1 MAADNE
7 QRLISKIIKDANITT
22 VLERGVSDDWFRVPE
37 CKTVFGFL
45 RKYHTDYGHV
55 PSATTV
61 KDNYPNTR
69 LLNVTDSIDYLLD
82 QFLAYRTSRQ
92 TYEMLS
98 EAVDIMQDPQRY
110 EDALAVVRRDLA
122 AMDGAVQTGT
132 DLNLSENAENR
143 FAEYQNRASNPN
155 GLIGLPTGFATIDR
169 ATAGLQGG
177 QLVTILASGKVG
189 KALDVDTPILT
200 SRGWVRNGD
209 LVVGDQVYH
218 PSGAL
223 TEVTHVHDVRYN
235 RPCYLVSTADGRS
248 VVADE
253 DHLWSV
259 RLRGSLKYSTIST
272 VELAKY
278 ASMRDLPHMSVP
290 APLESSRYLLPVD
303 PYVLGVWLGDGH
315 TVSGRVTLGDTDSPE
330 IIEALTTRGYV
341 VSHDHATK
349 EGSSTRTIY
358 GLVEQLQSIGVVG
371 YKHIPQQYLL
381 ASKEQRL
388 DLLRGIMD
396 TDGHVAVRSNGSVF
410 CEITQVRKELSLQI
424 VYLLRSLG
432 YKPSLREGVAV
443 LDGKE
448 VGPKYRVTFAAYA
461 DVPPCTV
468 AKHLNKLRPEPSKPS
483 RARTLSVV
491 SVEQVESRPVRCI
504 TVAAPDGMY
513 LAGEGLLPTHNSTL
527 MLNIATHLHAHGHT
541 VMVQSFE
548 MSNREQ
554 QERHDAMRAGISLTR
569 LRSGTLHAS
578 EEKKYEAMLKS
589 MDGMQ
594 PLMLTD
600 STQGVTV
607 SALAARVARHD
618 PDIVFVDAV
627 YLMVDEVTGEK
638 GTPQALT
645 SITQSLKNLAQRL
658 DKPIVI
664 STQSL
669 LWKMKGGKTSIS
681 SAGYSS
687 SFVQDSDVVLGL
699 DKEEG
704 VDDRRTLK
712 IIASRNCGTAEV
724 QLDWIWETGNFQEQ
738 PDGSTAEV
746 PDEDDGAVTDVTDLY
761 GLGQ

>member
-92 TYEMLS
+92 TYDMLS

-122 AMDGAVQTGT
+122 AMDGAIQTGT

-189 KALDVDTPILT
+189 K
-200 SRGWVRNGD
+200 
-209 LVVGDQVYH
+209 
-218 PSGAL
+218 
-223 TEVTHVHDVRYN
+223 
-235 RPCYLVSTADGRS
+235 
-248 VVADE
+248 
-253 DHLWSV
+253 
-259 RLRGSLKYSTIST
+259 
-272 VELAKY
+272 
-278 ASMRDLPHMSVP
+278 
-290 APLESSRYLLPVD
+290 
-303 PYVLGVWLGDGH
+303 
-315 TVSGRVTLGDTDSPE
+315 
-330 IIEALTTRGYV
+330 
-341 VSHDHATK
+341 
-349 EGSSTRTIY
+349 
-358 GLVEQLQSIGVVG
+358 
-371 YKHIPQQYLL
+371 
-381 ASKEQRL
+381 
-388 DLLRGIMD
+388 
-396 TDGHVAVRSNGSVF
+396 
-410 CEITQVRKELSLQI
+410 
-424 VYLLRSLG
+424 
-432 YKPSLREGVAV
+432 
-443 LDGKE
+443 
-448 VGPKYRVTFAAYA
+448 
-461 DVPPCTV
+461 
-468 AKHLNKLRPEPSKPS
+468 
-483 RARTLSVV
+483 
-491 SVEQVESRPVRCI
+491 
-504 TVAAPDGMY
+504 
-513 LAGEGLLPTHNSTL
+513 STL
-527 MLNIATHLHAHGHT
+527 MLNIATHLHTHGHT